1 MSQSLINLY
10 NKYKKEY
17 ERTGNN
23 RHMVVRYDRK
33 LKEYKIN
40 SKKKSISNFSN
51 EKPIKKVNNT
61 DSITLLIN
69 SINNDKIVN
78 TNLINKHVNIMY
90 NYDKDNINEY
100 IVYLDDTIIL
110 YKIKY
115 YKDWFIDWNI
125 RLLEKINKKKEI
137 NVFNISNSR
146 KKIYIF
152 HKNFYNSFLKQKKLE
167 YYFHEEE
174 LGYEIN
180 NKKTD
185 SDIGIILVNQQINN
199 IFTTY
204 LVNILENIKDRKIT
218 IYIYYGSRTTFGY
231 IDFKYS
237 NIIFIN
243 ENNIYNIIKR
253 DNNKFIY
260 FLYLP
265 LSYFKNNKEI
275 NKLLYDNLIKKYIM
289 IAGTQSHHFHYLSYP
304 INGVVIK
311 GWNPILN
318 NYKHI
323 SIYKIYVTCHSL
335 FNLIKLRKKDNNKIK
350 KTFITI
356 SRFDTTKNILFLI
369 KSFTIFVKKNKDLL
383 LVMV

>member
-1 MSQSLINLY
+1 M
-10 NKYKKEY
+10 
-17 ERTGNN
+17 
-23 RHMVVRYDRK
+23 
-33 LKEYKIN
+33 
-40 SKKKSISNFSN
+40 
-51 EKPIKKVNNT
+51 
-61 DSITLLIN
+61 
-69 SINNDKIVN
+69 
-78 TNLINKHVNIMY
+78 
-90 NYDKDNINEY
+90 
-100 IVYLDDTIIL
+100 
-110 YKIKY
+110 
-115 YKDWFIDWNI
+115 
-125 RLLEKINKKKEI
+125 
-137 NVFNISNSR
+137 
-146 KKIYIF
+146 
-152 HKNFYNSFLKQKKLE
+152 
-167 YYFHEEE
+167 
-174 LGYEIN
+174 
-180 NKKTD
+180 
-185 SDIGIILVNQQINN
+185 
-199 IFTTY
+199 
-204 LVNILENIKDRKIT
+204 ENIKDRKIT

-369 KSFTIFVKKNKDLL
+369 KSFTIFVKKNKDFKLYIVGDGIIKHKFQTFINKNNLSNNIILL
-383 LVMV
+383 DWFNNKESLYEFVSNNIDYNISTSLTEGISNVILENMIIGVPTIASNIYGSREIIEHNHNGLLFNFKNYEKLILKKDYVKEILKSMDSNITELLKIFNYVKNNQEVYNKLSRNSIKYMDKEHLKFKSFDYDKVFK